1 MANLRPH
8 VSIVVCAALAAA
20 VFAWLTAASLAAQAN
35 AEAAK
40 VKNPVAATPE
50 SIAAGKGLFTK
61 NCAPCHGVNATG
73 ALGNDI
79 TPPSPDLTD
88 AEWQHGGTDGEIFTN
103 IKDGIPPDLNMGA
116 WGDRLKDPE
125 IWNIVNFL
133 RSTAKKN

>member
-8 VSIVVCAALAAA
+8 VSVVACAALVAAA
-20 VFAWLTAASLAAQAN
+20 FVWLTAASLAAQAN

-50 SIAAGKGLFTK
+50 SIAAGKALFAK
-61 NCAPCHGVNATG
+61 NCAPCHGVNASG

-88 AEWQHGGTDGEIFTN
+88 AEWQHGSTDGEIFTN
-103 IKDGIPPDLNMGA
+103 IKDGIPPELNMGA
-116 WGDRLKDPE
+116 WGERLKDPE
-125 IWNIVNFL
+125 VWNIVNFL
-133 RSTAKKN
+133 RAIAKK